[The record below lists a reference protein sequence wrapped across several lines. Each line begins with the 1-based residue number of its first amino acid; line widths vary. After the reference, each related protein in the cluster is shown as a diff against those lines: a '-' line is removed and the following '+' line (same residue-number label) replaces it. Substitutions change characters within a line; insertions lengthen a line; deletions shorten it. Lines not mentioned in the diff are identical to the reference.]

1 MRSFLINGFFE
12 LPRLFEQIDMSLEFG
27 PTGKPTRAGKLQLGG
42 GEGLGAAGI
51 NQVSSLVFQMAKIG
65 MSRRTRTAPGSWLVT
80 ANSFHANARCSHCG
94 PKEVSRKLRCAQ
106 GGLLPFPRT
115 GCVLQAISAYYNLK

>member
-1 MRSFLINGFFE
+1 LDPDEVVLINGFFE

-27 PTGKPTRAGKLQLGG
+27 PTGKPIRAGKLQLGG

-65 MSRRTRTAPGSWLVT
+65 ASREDAHG
-80 ANSFHANARCSHCG
+80 AG
-94 PKEVSRKLRCAQ
+94 
-106 GGLLPFPRT
+106 
-115 GCVLQAISAYYNLK
+115 